1 MQLKLSVSYWSI
13 SESNSWLVC
22 RFWFFVSLC
31 LYVCISRSTAIV
43 YSMISEMACAA
54 ISFALVR
61 VPKHFPVPKFYD
73 RKCIITVLQIS

>member
-1 MQLKLSVSYWSI
+1 MQLKLGGSYWNI
-13 SESNSWLVC
+13 PKSNSWLVC
-22 RFWFFVSLC
+22 GFWIFGSLC

-61 VPKHFPVPKFYD
+61 ISKHFPFSKVYAG
-73 RKCIITVLQIS
+73 KCVIPVL